1 MSKLKTLKES
11 RAAVFAKIDELRTA
25 ADGREMTSEE
35 QERWN
40 TLLAEYEQAD
50 RAVEA
55 EERYVDIERRQAE
68 QQYVRQTSGEQTDER
83 RAEEYRT
90 AFRDYLLR
98 GAADISPEHRTL
110 FEQRAGITGFVGRRD
125 RPFVAGRQHRGR
137 TESLRRDV
145 RGGFHSHHE
154 QGRRPDYADGE
165 RYRCEGYGRCRIPA
179 VDQVRAIVRLRN
191 AQSLYLSHAHRPR
204 VVGTA
209 AGFGIRP
216 RSAALGAVGRVV
228 RAGYQL
234 RSYTRRRQ
242 GQTQGHRRVGYGLG
256 CSTGRCRHYVG

>member
-110 FEQRAGITGFVGRRD
+110 FEQRAGITGLSGGVIVPSSLAD
-125 RPFVAGRQHRGR
+125 SIEVA
-137 TESLRRDV
+137 LKAY
-145 RGGFHSHHE
+145 GGIHSHHE